1 LQVVLRKDMPG
12 LGQTGELTKVP
23 NGYFR
28 NYLLPK
34 GLAAPATE
42 GILAGAR
49 RAGQWGIPL
58 GLAPAPPPPPPPPR
72 VPSSCVRMPVMVV
85 KQQ

>member
-1 LQVVLRKDMPG
+1 MQVVLRKDLPG

-42 GILAGAR
+42 GILAC
-49 RAGQWGIPL
+49 
-58 GLAPAPPPPPPPPR
+58 APPLAFPLI
-72 VPSSCVRMPVMVV
+72 CVLLPVV
-85 KQQ
+85 

>member
-1 LQVVLRKDMPG
+1 MQVVLRKDMPG

-42 GILAGAR
+42 GILAC
-49 RAGQWGIPL
+49 
-58 GLAPAPPPPPPPPR
+58 APPQRSP
-72 VPSSCVRMPVMVV
+72 
-85 KQQ
+85 